1 MSSARDPS
9 FALAEHVTA
18 TGFEA
23 LPAATVAATKRD
35 ILDTF
40 GCILGGSGAPGI
52 DALCEVADAWGGR
65 EESIVLLRGRRLPA
79 PQAALLNASMGHA
92 LDFDDTHDRA
102 GSIHPGIS
110 VLAAGLAVADTLGSV
125 DGRLFIRAIALG
137 LDVSCRIALASTVDR
152 GWHRTACIG
161 VFGAAVASGVLLGL
175 DAGQMRHALG
185 IAYSHAA
192 GNRQCIL
199 DGALTKRLQAGQA
212 ASAGVFSAVLARKG
226 FTGAHNIFAGKYGFL
241 ELYQPNGADAALL
254 TRDLGSAFQGDGLSF
269 KPYPCGRPLHA
280 GIDAALA
287 AHAEIG
293 SARVG
298 EVTMSM
304 DKAGY
309 ADQFES
315 GPAKRRPTQVV
326 EAQFALPFLVATA
339 LTHGKVGIAEV
350 AGLGDAAT
358 LALSDR
364 IVGEVVPGDKPRGW
378 VALTVRLSD
387 GRAIRIESTDP
398 VGSPEKPLG
407 ADLLRAKFRDNA
419 ANARR
424 PIETADVEAALTALE
439 RLEELDDVGS
449 LTRMFAV
456 AD

>member
-1 MSSARDPS
+1 
-9 FALAEHVTA
+9 
-18 TGFEA
+18 

-52 DALCEVADAWGGR
+52 AALFEVADHWGGR
-65 EESIVLLRGRRLPA
+65 EESIVLLHGRRLPA

-110 VLAAGLAVADTLGSV
+110 VLASGLAVADTLGAV
-125 DGRLFIRAIALG
+125 DGKQFVRAVALG

-161 VFGAAVASGVLLGL
+161 VFGAAVTAGLLLGL
-175 DAGQMRHALG
+175 NDEQMRHALG

-212 ASAGVFSAVLARKG
+212 ASAGVFAAVLARKD
-226 FTGAHNIFAGKYGFL
+226 FTGAHNVFAGRYGFL
-241 ELYQPNGADAALL
+241 ELYQPNGADPSLL
-254 TRDLGSAFQGDGLSF
+254 LRDLGREFRGDGLSF

-287 AHAEIG
+287 ARGQAGIADPAQIE
-293 SARVG
+293 
-298 EVTMSM
+298 EVTITM
-304 DKAGY
+304 DAAAH

-315 GPAKRRPTQVV
+315 GPSKRHPTQVV

-339 LTHGKVGIAEV
+339 LVHGKVGIGDV
-350 AGLGDAAT
+350 ASLGDKTT
-358 LALSDR
+358 LALASR
-364 IVGEVVPGDKPRGW
+364 IKGQVVAGSKPRGW
-378 VALTVRLSD
+378 LILTVRLGNGQTVQVEASD
-387 GRAIRIESTDP
+387 PI
-398 VGSPEKPLG
+398 GSPEKPLS
-407 ADLLRAKFRDNA
+407 AAMLRAKFQDNA
-419 ANARR
+419 ANAVR
-424 PIETADVEAALTALE
+424 PIAVEDVATAQEMLEA
-439 RLEELDDVGS
+439 LDDVADVRT
-449 LTRMFAV
+449 LTRMFT
-456 AD
+456 

>member
-1 MSSARDPS
+1 MVQDPA
-9 FALAEHVTA
+9 FALAAHVTR
-18 TGFEA
+18 TGFED

-52 DALCEVADAWGGR
+52 DALYDMEDHWGGR
-65 EESIVLLRGRRLPA
+65 EESVVLCRGRRLPA
-79 PQAALLNASMGHA
+79 PRTALLNASMGHA
-92 LDFDDTHDRA
+92 LDFDDTHDTA

-110 VLAAGLAVADTLGSV
+110 VLAAGLAVADLLGAV
-125 DGRLFIRAIALG
+125 DGKRFIRAIALG

-161 VFGAAVASGVLLGL
+161 VFGAAVTSALLLGL
-175 DAGQMRHALG
+175 NAEQMRHALG

-212 ASAGVFSAVLARKG
+212 ASAGVFSAVLARKD
-226 FTGAHNIFAGKYGFL
+226 FTGAHNIFAGRYGFL
-241 ELYQPNGADAALL
+241 ELYQPNGADPALL
-254 TRDLGSAFQGDGLSF
+254 LRDLGQAFRGDGLSF

-280 GIDAALA
+280 GIDTALA
-287 AHAEIG
+287 VRAQMGETDAGQI
-293 SARVG
+293 A
-298 EVTMSM
+298 EVTMTM
-304 DKAGY
+304 DAAGH

-315 GPAKRRPTQVV
+315 GPTKRRPTQVV

-339 LTHGKVGIAEV
+339 LVHGKVGIGEV

-364 IVGEVVPGDKPRGW
+364 IKGEIVAGSRPRGW
-378 VALTVRLSD
+378 LTLTVRLANGQTVSVEASD
-387 GRAIRIESTDP
+387 PI
-398 VGSPEKPLG
+398 GSPEKPLS
-407 ADLLRAKFRDNA
+407 AALLRAKFQDNA
-419 ANARR
+419 ANAVR
-424 PIETADVEAALTALE
+424 PIAAADVAMVLNTLEKLEDAAN
-439 RLEELDDVGS
+439 VGV
-449 LTRMFAV
+449 LTRTFA
-456 AD
+456 